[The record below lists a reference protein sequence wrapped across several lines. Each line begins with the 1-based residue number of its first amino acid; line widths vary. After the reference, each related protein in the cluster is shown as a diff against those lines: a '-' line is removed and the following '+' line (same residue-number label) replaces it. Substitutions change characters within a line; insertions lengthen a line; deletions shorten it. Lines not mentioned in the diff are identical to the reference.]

1 MMPGLPVIEAELY
14 GRLPEALHW
23 RGEPND
29 WVRMT
34 RPGMR
39 LHSFLEGPVSTTM
52 APSGWS
58 MCRMDGFSKSTRA
71 AIGLLG
77 TPV

>member
-34 RPGMR
+34 RP
-39 LHSFLEGPVSTTM
+39 E
-52 APSGWS
+52 
-58 MCRMDGFSKSTRA
+58 
-71 AIGLLG
+71 
-77 TPV
+77 